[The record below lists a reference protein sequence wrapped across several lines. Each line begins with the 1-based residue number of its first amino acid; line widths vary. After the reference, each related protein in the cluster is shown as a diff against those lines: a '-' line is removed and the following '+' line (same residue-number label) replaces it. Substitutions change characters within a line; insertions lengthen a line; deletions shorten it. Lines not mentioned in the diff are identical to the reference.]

1 MELEEGSGTEANDT
15 ALLEGLSTTEFSPK
29 EQQDGL
35 RYIFQYNI
43 IFKISYLFQNWYR

>member
-15 ALLEGLSTTEFSPK
+15 ALLEGLSTTELPLQ

-35 RYIFQYNI
+35 RYIFQHNI
-43 IFKISYLFQNWYR
+43 IFKIF